1 MDGAPAIPL
10 TTRLAEEPQFTLA
23 LDDPV
28 VAGSRT
34 ETRPDPRLSRQV
46 AEDVIDLIATA
57 LSGETR
63 QDLPEFLSS
72 TFLQEVARMAA
83 DEGVEL
89 SEADCVQL
97 LTEAA
102 SVELAVF
109 TAEHVRG
116 SLESCLGRASAPNN
130 TFYSALNHRLR
141 TLPGT

>member
-1 MDGAPAIPL
+1 
-10 TTRLAEEPQFTLA
+10 
-23 LDDPV
+23 
-28 VAGSRT
+28 
-34 ETRPDPRLSRQV
+34 
-46 AEDVIDLIATA
+46 
-57 LSGETR
+57 
-63 QDLPEFLSS
+63 
-72 TFLQEVARMAA
+72 MAA